1 MEIVDGQLHA
11 NQFGPNWK
19 TVGLEAT
26 LLATIIAM
34 DAVGVKAAV
43 LDEYVGQD
51 KNFHML
57 PGHYEANGAYRP
69 ERPFSELAMEFLKM
83 AEPIARGVATGEWV
97 SSEALAPPRTK
108 AELLALWDHAT
119 TAINTIW
126 PAIPPMDASTPES

>member
-1 MEIVDGQLHA
+1 MSTGRQSPWMADSQPTCLRCHPNKRQSAAGGCVESINLEGFMEIVDGQLHA

-51 KNFHML
+51 KNFNML

-69 ERPFSELAMEFLKM
+69 ERPFSELAMHLSR
-83 AEPIARGVATGEWV
+83 PIRLGKPGRSA
-97 SSEALAPPRTK
+97 
-108 AELLALWDHAT
+108 
-119 TAINTIW
+119 
-126 PAIPPMDASTPES
+126 